1 MELRNQVEA
10 ILFASGKKMLVDNLQ
25 SMCKC
30 SQKELIDALNA
41 LSDDYDSRNSPMMIF
56 HENQHWKLTVR
67 EKYIPL
73 VSSIVAETELTKS
86 TMETLAVIAW
96 KYPVMQ
102 SEIVRLR
109 GNKCYEHFKEL
120 EEAGFLVK
128 EKSGRSFKIK
138 LTDKFYKYFDLPNN
152 KSIQK
157 AFKNVIP
164 EDLKAKIE
172 STEYAIDHTESNLN
186 ELKQIAKEQKKA
198 KKEQAKQAKKE
209 AEKPKPEPEIL
220 FENIDDKI
228 EPKAL

>member
-10 ILFASGKKMLVDNLQ
+10 ILFASGKKMLIDDLQ

-30 SQKELIDALNA
+30 SQKELINALNA
-41 LSDDYDSRNSPMMIF
+41 LSTDYDARESPMMIF
-56 HENQHWKLTVR
+56 NENQHWKLTVR

-96 KYPVMQ
+96 KYPIMQ

-120 EEAGFLVK
+120 EDAGFLTK
-128 EKSGRSFKIK
+128 DKSGRSFKIK
-138 LTDKFYKYFDLPNN
+138 LTDKFYKYFDLPDN

-164 EDLKAKIE
+164 EDIKAKIE

-186 ELKQIAKEQKKA
+186 ELKQIAKDQKKA
-198 KKEQAKQAKKE
+198 KKAQAKQTN
-209 AEKPKPEPEIL
+209 AESEKLKLEPEIIP
-220 FENIDDKI
+220 ENIDDKI
-228 EPKAL
+228 EPKDL